1 MWSFTEAM
9 AAAID
14 ELTPYNASHAHKVAE
29 YCGKIADYINL
40 LHEQGKED
48 EYFSINRKEQL
59 ILGAL
64 LHDVGKLVTPLFVM
78 NKTTRLEGREK
89 DIENRLYIIN
99 LEAKIRFLE
108 GDITSDYYEEII
120 SKAKEALELSRLVN
134 NAEPLEDTI
143 KDRIKNVLDLVY
155 DNGNT
160 TIPFFTQDEKEC
172 ISIET
177 GTLTSGEREI
187 MENHVVFTKKILDKV
202 YFDSY
207 FKNSPKWACEH
218 HELLDGSGYP
228 RHLTAKDLAL
238 ESRIMT
244 VADICDALMAT
255 DRPYKKSIPKE
266 QVFSIMR
273 EMGKEGKIDIKI
285 VEYLYQ
291 CIDM

>member
-1 MWSFTEAM
+1 
-9 AAAID
+9 
-14 ELTPYNASHAHKVAE
+14 
-29 YCGKIADYINL
+29 
-40 LHEQGKED
+40 
-48 EYFSINRKEQL
+48 
-59 ILGAL
+59 
-64 LHDVGKLVTPLFVM
+64 
-78 NKTTRLEGREK
+78 
-89 DIENRLYIIN
+89 
-99 LEAKIRFLE
+99 
-108 GDITSDYYEEII
+108 
-120 SKAKEALELSRLVN
+120 
-134 NAEPLEDTI
+134 
-143 KDRIKNVLDLVY
+143 
-155 DNGNT
+155 
-160 TIPFFTQDEKEC
+160 
-172 ISIET
+172 
-177 GTLTSGEREI
+177 